1 MRLGM
6 MYLKGKDYE
15 DYGVIAPLSFG
26 YLSAYLEHYIKFND
40 VVLEVD
46 NREGLLRQSPD
57 IIGLSSFTETF
68 EDVIHHARH
77 IKQMDKRFPLIL
89 GGEHISAL
97 PLSLPREI
105 DIGVLGEGE
114 QTLAELMHLYERN
127 EATPD
132 NLRNV
137 KGIVFWDKGERIVTA
152 PRPWI
157 EDMDSI
163 PMPNRELLLK
173 DTRWQQPIFTA
184 RGCPYKCTFCA
195 STRFWQKTRYHSV
208 KRVVDEIE
216 YIVREFPRQTMI
228 PINDDLFPLNKQRMR
243 AIVDEIRKR
252 KLHQKVGFSLNARAS
267 IFDEEVAR
275 MIVEMNGQVVCF
287 GLESASDKILDALKG
302 KTSASDNQR
311 ALEICEQYSLPVV
324 SNMMVG
330 TPEETEEDLAKSWWF
345 VQKNQHRF
353 ARPAIAFST
362 PFPGTGFWQEAK
374 DQGLIGDDFER
385 WNILDIDY
393 HPGQS
398 LYMNKFIPESEFAPL
413 YTRFLSFQ
421 APLKESYKNIY
432 NWVNKRKYFESL
444 YHQLLENYALSGDIL
459 DISFEAHSLADVSDH
474 TVTKAYVDYG
484 EVNLNGLESEQYDW
498 IILSHVLEKLK
509 SPAAFL
515 QQLKGLLKPTGQLLV
530 FCYNAQHPY
539 FVQELLR
546 GKLKPTPLG
555 IYHHYGIKFFSMGSL
570 QQLLGETGFTQTSS
584 EAVVAANDIG
594 KTLQGALDLL
604 QENLAAEWSE
614 TLSFLVGA
622 EPAAS
627 SGANAAT
634 AVAEKGELREHMV

>member
-6 MYLKGKDYE
+6 MYLKGKDYD

-26 YLSAYLEHYIKFND
+26 YLASYMEEYIHFKD
-40 VVLEVD
+40 VILEVD
-46 NREGLLRQSPD
+46 NRESLLRQSPD

-77 IKQMDKRFPLIL
+77 FKQLDKRVPLIV

-97 PLSLPREI
+97 PTSLPRDI
-105 DIGVLGEGE
+105 DIGVIGEGE
-114 QTLAELMHLYERN
+114 QTLTELIQLYDRN
-127 EATPD
+127 EATSD

-137 KGIVFWDKGERIVTA
+137 KGIVFWDKGELVVTQ

-216 YIVREFPRQTMI
+216 YIVREFPRQSMI

-243 AIVDEIRKR
+243 AIVDEIRSR
-252 KLHQKVGFSLNARAS
+252 GLHKKVGFSLNARAS
-267 IFDEEVAR
+267 IFDEEAAR

-302 KTSASDNQR
+302 KTSARDNQR
-311 ALEICEQYSLPVV
+311 ALELCEQYSLPVV
-324 SNMMVG
+324 SNMMLG

-345 VQKNQHRF
+345 IQKNQHRF
-353 ARPAIAFST
+353 ARPAIAYST
-362 PFPGTGFWQEAK
+362 PFPGTGFWQEAQ
-374 DQGLIGDDFER
+374 DQNLVDEDFER
-385 WNILDIDY
+385 WNILDLDY
-393 HPGQS
+393 RPHQS
-398 LYMNKFIPESEFAPL
+398 LYMNKFIPEAEFEPF
-413 YTRFLSFQ
+413 YRSFLSFQ
-421 APLKESYKNIY
+421 APLKDSYKNIY

-444 YHQLLENYALSGDIL
+444 YEKVLEKYAPQGEIL
-459 DISFEAHSLADVSDH
+459 EVSFESHSLTDFSPAQS
-474 TVTKAYVDYG
+474 VTKAYVDYG
-484 EVNLNGLESEQYDW
+484 KANLEGLKENTYDW
-498 IILSHVLEKLK
+498 IIVSHALEKLK
-509 SPAAFL
+509 DPASFL
-515 QQLKGLLKPTGQLLV
+515 IHLRTLLKSSGQLII

-539 FVQELLR
+539 FIQQLLK
-546 GKLKPTPLG
+546 GDLTPSPVG
-555 IYHHYGIKFFSMGSL
+555 IHHHYGLRFFSQKTLNALLTQTGWFFSEAEALVSANDVSDTMHQALHLL
-570 QQLLGETGFTQTSS
+570 QQS
-584 EAVVAANDIG
+584 
-594 KTLQGALDLL
+594 
-604 QENLAAEWSE
+604 LAAEWSSDISLLTHAQTVSTPLKQPQE
-614 TLSFLVGA
+614 A
-622 EPAAS
+622 MP
-627 SGANAAT
+627 
-634 AVAEKGELREHMV
+634 EHMV